1 MNTTSKII
9 AATLAGV
16 ATGLALGVLFAPDK
30 GSETRK
36 KISDGYTDLSDT
48 IKDKIS
54 DLVGAA
60 KDEFANAKGKA
71 ESMARKATNK
81 ASNIKSDI
89 ES

>member
-1 MNTTSKII
+1 MNTTAKII

-30 GSETRK
+30 GSETRR

-48 IKDKIS
+48 LKDKIS

-60 KDEFANAKGKA
+60 KQEYAHAKGKA
-71 ESMARKATNK
+71 DNMAKKMTDK
-81 ASNIKSDI
+81 ASDI
-89 ES
+89 ANNS